1 MYDRRSGE
9 LPATIG
15 GWSLTP
21 VAAGWWLSDAD
32 RRPPAA
38 VRALSAEPGRPSIV
52 VDASEPDSRTDR
64 LLADLFPVLSSAG
77 LTRLRLVL
85 SAAADRCGEPAS
97 RTHGIDLI
105 AAEDAV
111 VITPHGYALVRATV
125 PGGRGDL
132 PQWRRCLPTGGCTA
146 AGVLAPS
153 PTWEQRL
160 AADLA
165 TDLDRHVKLHRVPAG
180 VALGQPGRDD
190 GLVSAARQVWP
201 DPERL
206 SIVVDA
212 AAPGEETQEN
222 LANLLAR
229 LSPGHP
235 TGIRL
240 HWPRAG
246 AGGSAAVVQELAR
259 RFGVDL
265 IAPAADVS
273 ASGFGGMCH
282 GPAGAAPWLQFGRDG
297 DVDVL
302 GSLYPEPAW
311 EQALAAADITGLATE
326 AACEHIAAGL
336 YVYRPDSPQSE
347 LTATARSLLPDP
359 ANTTV
364 VIGGDAAAE
373 AARRDTE
380 AVLRQLPAEAAR
392 SVRLLLAGA
401 ASGGADS
408 YAQFLADAI
417 GGEIIAPTGGW
428 TATPDGR
435 LRDLAA
441 PGETAVPDAGAWRA
455 FAPRHAAP
463 SPEPAVARPP
473 APEPP
478 APQPVVAGPPA
489 PEPPAPQPVVAGPP
503 APEPPAPQQTAAV
516 PAGGAGHEAPRSG
529 TAAPGGAA
537 PAGPGTVSLL
547 APDHR
552 STAQERQAYRESA
565 AAYETYSVSVRRILT
580 QRPGLRSVT
589 AGEAG
594 DSVITDFTAVLDF
607 LGDDRPAVAAT
618 LRSKGTT
625 GDPRMA
631 CVLSGLRR
639 LPSFTGA
646 VFTSAPVPGAV
657 ATGYTVGTLLVE
669 PAFVDASSSHLVAM
683 EGDIEY
689 VIWSETGKRVA
700 ALAAE
705 AARDEII
712 FAPGTAYWV
721 LGVDTARPGTAAMR
735 VFLREYAIS
744 RRRHTAGPASPDARP
759 DGQLDEMDRRVLE
772 RLIAAAALRD
782 NAATQDQV
790 AARRSGTPQPI
801 GLGPSGVPFVSL
813 APGTS

>member
-1 MYDRRSGE
+1 MFMYDRRPAE

-38 VRALSAEPGRPSIV
+38 VRALAAEPGRRSMV

-97 RTHGIDLI
+97 RTHGLDVI

-111 VITPHGYALVRATV
+111 VITPHGYAFGRATV

-165 TDLDRHVKLHRVPAG
+165 TDLDRHVKLPRVPAG

-259 RFGVDL
+259 RFGGDL

-359 ANTTV
+359 ATTTI
-364 VIGGDAAAE
+364 VIGGDAAAR

-408 YAQFLADAI
+408 YAQFLAHAL
-417 GGEIIAPTGGW
+417 GGGGL
-428 TATPDGR
+428 PPPPGE
-435 LRDLAA
+435 AA
-441 PGETAVPDAGAWRA
+441 PP
-455 FAPRHAAP
+455 PRP
-463 SPEPAVARPP
+463 PRPPP
-473 APEPP
+473 APRPTPPP
-478 APQPVVAGPPA
+478 APPGPRGVAPPPPPPPPPA
-489 PEPPAPQPVVAGPP
+489 
-503 APEPPAPQQTAAV
+503 
-516 PAGGAGHEAPRSG
+516 R
-529 TAAPGGAA
+529 
-537 PAGPGTVSLL
+537 
-547 APDHR
+547 
-552 STAQERQAYRESA
+552 
-565 AAYETYSVSVRRILT
+565 
-580 QRPGLRSVT
+580 
-589 AGEAG
+589 
-594 DSVITDFTAVLDF
+594 
-607 LGDDRPAVAAT
+607 
-618 LRSKGTT
+618 
-625 GDPRMA
+625 
-631 CVLSGLRR
+631 
-639 LPSFTGA
+639 
-646 VFTSAPVPGAV
+646 
-657 ATGYTVGTLLVE
+657 
-669 PAFVDASSSHLVAM
+669 
-683 EGDIEY
+683 
-689 VIWSETGKRVA
+689 
-700 ALAAE
+700 
-705 AARDEII
+705 
-712 FAPGTAYWV
+712 
-721 LGVDTARPGTAAMR
+721 
-735 VFLREYAIS
+735 
-744 RRRHTAGPASPDARP
+744 
-759 DGQLDEMDRRVLE
+759 
-772 RLIAAAALRD
+772 
-782 NAATQDQV
+782 
-790 AARRSGTPQPI
+790 
-801 GLGPSGVPFVSL
+801 
-813 APGTS
+813 